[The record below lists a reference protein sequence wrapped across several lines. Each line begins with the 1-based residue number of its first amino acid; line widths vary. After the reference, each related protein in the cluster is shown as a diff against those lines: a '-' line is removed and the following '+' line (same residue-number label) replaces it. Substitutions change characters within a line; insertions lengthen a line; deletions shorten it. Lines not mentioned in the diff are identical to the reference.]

1 MSPGWSNFYFLIGSA
16 AAGLIGL
23 MFVVVTLTAGGERSR
38 SLRGA
43 AIYLTPTI
51 VHFAA
56 VFSISAITQAPSVTP
71 SEAEAAMGVIALA
84 GLACCLRSAH
94 GILRAPQGFEAPHW
108 SDFWFY
114 AGAPATLYL
123 FLLLTAVGIGEHWPW
138 SAKIMAG
145 ILLILVLLAIRNAW
159 DTITWIAP
167 SRGGS
172 RPPDSD

>member
-1 MSPGWSNFYFLIGSA
+1 VSPGWSNFYFLIGSA

-23 MFVVVTLTAGGERSR
+23 MFVVVTLTAGGERSKA
-38 SLRGA
+38 LRGA
-43 AIYLTPTI
+43 ALYLTPTI

-56 VFSISAITQAPSVTP
+56 VFSISAVTQAPGVAP
-71 SEAEAAMGVIALA
+71 QEAAVFIGGIALA

-108 SDFWFY
+108 SDFWLY
-114 AGAPATLYL
+114 AGAPAVLYG
-123 FLLLTAVGIGEHWPW
+123 LLVVASVGVGERWSWSPNAMAV
-138 SAKIMAG
+138 

-167 SRGGS
+167 RRGG
-172 RPPDSD
+172 D

>member
-23 MFVVVTLTAGGERSR
+23 MFVVVTLTAGGDRSR

-51 VHFAA
+51 FHFAA
-56 VFSISAITQAPSVTP
+56 VFSISAISQVPGIST
-71 SEAEAAMGVIALA
+71 SEMAAFMFVIALA

-94 GILRAPQGFEAPHW
+94 GILRAPEGFGAPHW
-108 SDFWFY
+108 SDFWLY
-114 AGAPATLYL
+114 AGAPASLYL
-123 FLLLTAVGIGEHWPW
+123 VLALTAVGLGAQWPW
-138 SAKIMAG
+138 APKTMAA
-145 ILLILVLLAIRNAW
+145 LVLILVLLAIRNAW

-167 SRGGS
+167 QRGG
-172 RPPDSD
+172 D

>member
-1 MSPGWSNFYFLIGSA
+1 MTPGWNNFYYLIGSA

-23 MFVVVTLTAGGERSR
+23 MFVVVTLTAGGDRER

-56 VFSISAITQAPSVTP
+56 VFSISAVTLAPGVLP
-71 SEAEAAMGVIALA
+71 PEAEALMVLIALA

-94 GILRAPQGFEAPHW
+94 GILRPAEGFSAPHW
-108 SDFWFY
+108 SDFWLY
-114 AGAPATLYL
+114 AGAPAGLYAFLTLA
-123 FLLLTAVGIGEHWPW
+123 AVGVGEHWPW
-138 SAKIMAG
+138 SPKAMAA
-145 ILLILVLLAIRNAW
+145 ILLVLVLVAIRNAW

-167 SRGGS
+167 R
-172 RPPDSD
+172 RRDD